1 MARLIGSDLM
11 VELEWETLLGFD
23 KEARELRDLCHRRR
37 ANRHAVFA
45 DEQGLRTAGL
55 VAKDSEP
62 DAARPGGTPVFSLAA
77 IVSKRAAGQT
87 VVFLHTLDG
96 LDGFDAAPLGAGAPL
111 AVLIAIKAGRPEI
124 DRVLPLS
131 EAVHEARHFIEAL
144 SGKVVLYGNYSLDEH
159 EADAMPLPAVA
170 ELSATERDA
179 ALIVPLG
186 RRLRSATGAR
196 GATRGTSK
204 IALPTVILMSL
215 IVGGGCAFAWM
226 LWPDSPP
233 PMTVTTAPPP
243 IDPLEQY
250 RSNVKERLSTELQ
263 APSQQHVAAIQLLLA
278 GTPLEVAGW
287 RAQQLQCEAR
297 QCTVVWTRGKGG
309 TLSGLLLDRPGTV
322 VREDNFDQAHEV
334 IQLEADE
341 SLSPITLRKRK
352 AFFDVAGTRTSKLRD
367 YGMQA
372 QIGAPVPLIPPPAA
386 VAQAASG
393 AQDASGVQIVAK
405 GPWSMAGHLAFI
417 DSVAGLMKRTGNMSL
432 KELIID
438 TDPAKP
444 RFNASGEFY
453 VE

>member
-1 MARLIGSDLM
+1 MARLIETDLM

-37 ANRHAVFA
+37 ANRHAVFS

-62 DAARPGGTPVFSLAA
+62 NAARPGGAPVFSLAA

-87 VVFLHTLDG
+87 LVFLHTLDEPDSG
-96 LDGFDAAPLGAGAPL
+96 QLDAAAPLAI
-111 AVLIAIKAGRPEI
+111 LIAIKAGRPEI
-124 DRVLPLS
+124 DRVLPLP
-131 EAVHEARHFIEAL
+131 EAAREAQLFIESL
-144 SGKVVLYGNYSLDEH
+144 SGKVALFGNYSLDDHMAE
-159 EADAMPLPAVA
+159 AMPLPVA
-170 ELSATERDA
+170 IELSDTERDA

-186 RRLRSATGAR
+186 SRVRSAGGRFGAR
-196 GATRGTSK
+196 SGTARLS
-204 IALPTVILMSL
+204 LPTAILIGL
-215 IVGGGCAFAWM
+215 IAIGGGAFTWM

-233 PMTVTTAPPP
+233 PITASTAAAPV
-243 IDPLEQY
+243 DPLVQY
-250 RSNVKERLSTELQ
+250 QSDVKQRLSTELQ
-263 APSQQHVAAIQLLLA
+263 APSHQDVAQIQLLLV

-297 QCTVVWTRGKGG
+297 QCTVVWIRGKGG
-309 TLSGLLLDRPGTV
+309 TLSGLLLERPGTV
-322 VREDNFDQAHEV
+322 VREDNFDQAHE
-334 IQLEADE
+334 IIHLEADE
-341 SLSPITLRKRK
+341 TLSPITLRKRK
-352 AFFDVAGTRTSKLRD
+352 TFFDIAGARTSKLRD

-372 QIGAPVPLIPPPAA
+372 QIGAPVPLIPPPAT
-386 VAQAASG
+386 VVPAASG
-393 AQDASGVQIVAK
+393 ASGAQIVAK
-405 GPWSMAGHLAFI
+405 GPWTMAGHLAFI